1 MCKIGDIILIRKYK
15 DGKNQLGRHSF
26 IVIDDRKDIIEG
38 LPYDII
44 CNVLSSFKDEE
55 QRKRKLG
62 YDGNFPISHDDTI
75 TNPDNGNDRYVKA
88 DQLYYFKKD
97 KIDYQVIGNVLP
109 DILNLLF
116 EFISESNFPI
126 VEIIDNL

>member
-15 DGKNQLGRHSF
+15 DGKNQLGKHSF
-26 IVIDDRKDIIEG
+26 IVIDDRKGVIEG
-38 LPYDII
+38 LPYDMI
-44 CNVLSSFKDEE
+44 CNVLSSFKDEK

-75 TNPDNGNDRYVKA
+75 TNPDNGNNGYVKA

-97 KIDYQVIGNVLP
+97 KIDYQVIGNILP

>member
-15 DGKNQLGRHSF
+15 DGKNQLGTHSF
-26 IVIDDRKDIIEG
+26 IVIDDRKGVIEG
-38 LPYDII
+38 LPYDMI

-75 TNPDNGNDRYVKA
+75 TNPDNGNNGYVKA

-97 KIDYQVIGNVLP
+97 KIDYQVIGNILP

>member
-75 TNPDNGNDRYVKA
+75 TNPDNGNDGYVKA
-88 DQLYYFKKD
+88 DQLCYFKKD
-97 KIDYQVIGNVLP
+97 KIVYQVIGNVLP

>member
-75 TNPDNGNDRYVKA
+75 TNPDNGNDGYVKA

>member
-15 DGKNQLGRHSF
+15 DGKNQLGTHSF
-26 IVIDDRKDIIEG
+26 IVIDDRKGVIEG
-38 LPYDII
+38 LPYDMI

-75 TNPDNGNDRYVKA
+75 TNPDN
-88 DQLYYFKKD
+88 
-97 KIDYQVIGNVLP
+97 
-109 DILNLLF
+109 LLF